1 MVYVRPRVRGLICGV
16 VVAAVAVSLLAALS
30 AGPAESAGPAVV
42 CTFEQQQ
49 ARRTALSAYLRTAS
63 RARAAYFRAHKN
75 RRARAGFV
83 KKQQAKLRALRAA
96 AACSVPPLPPSS
108 GHSCAPALAPFPGG
122 VGNLSEAPIA
132 PGTRQPASGR
142 IDSVALFFDFPDAP
156 GGAATPAT
164 VAPILDPEPAWF
176 REVSHGRLAVALTAV
191 PRWIRMPAPLSS
203 YVPFDSNEKVSR
215 YVRDAVAAADPTVD
229 FSRYNHFTF
238 LNAGA
243 WPLFGAAILNGF
255 YGASPTSAD
264 GVPIRFGVLLPS
276 DSTTVARFRQFW
288 IHEQLHVLGL
298 PDLGGRAIAW
308 DPTSYASGPP
318 DLTHLLGWHKWQL
331 RWIDPSQLT
340 CLDAPGVIEETLTPI
355 AVEGGKKLVV
365 ALVETTL
372 AYAVEL
378 RRRIGYD
385 RNACDEGVVV
395 YSIDSRRGGY
405 QDPIVLRGPLRCGNV
420 TPGAFRTGGLY
431 EDDRVK
437 VEVLATDGRNQRV
450 RVTKK

>member
-1 MVYVRPRVRGLICGV
+1 MRGSARVGPQLRPRLDGACGVVYVRLRVRGLICGV
-16 VVAAVAVSLLAALS
+16 VLAAVAVSLLAALG
-30 AGPAESAGPAVV
+30 AAPAESAGPAVA

-63 RARAAYFRAHKN
+63 RARAAYFRAHKE
-75 RRARAGFV
+75 RGARARVRQEAADKAPGAARGRGLYGPAAPSELGR
-83 KKQQAKLRALRAA
+83 QLRAGPCPVSRRRRQPQRSADRTGDAAARERPHRQRAA
-96 AACSVPPLPPSS
+96 LLRLP
-108 GHSCAPALAPFPGG
+108 
-122 VGNLSEAPIA
+122 
-132 PGTRQPASGR
+132 GR
-142 IDSVALFFDFPDAP
+142 P

-164 VAPILDPEPAWF
+164 LAPILDPEPAWF
-176 REVSHGRLAVALTAV
+176 REVSNGRLAVALTAV

-203 YVPFDSNEKVSR
+203 YVPFGSNERVSR

-238 LNAGA
+238 LNAGP
-243 WPLFGAAILNGF
+243 WPVFGAAILNGF
-255 YGASPTSAD
+255 YGGSPASAD

-288 IHEQLHVLGL
+288 IHEQLHVFGL

-331 RWIDPSQLT
+331 RWIDPPQIT
-340 CLDAPGVIEETLTPI
+340 CLDAPGVVEETLTPI
-355 AVEGGKKLVV
+355 AVDGGKKLVV
-365 ALVETTL
+365 ARVGETL
-372 AYAVEL
+372 AYAVEV

-395 YSIDSRRGGY
+395 YFIDSHVATMTPLSARPFPLRQRDAGCVPDGRR
-405 QDPIVLRGPLRCGNV
+405 LRGRPR
-420 TPGAFRTGGLY
+420 
-431 EDDRVK
+431 
-437 VEVLATDGRNQRV
+437 
-450 RVTKK
+450 